1 MLAVLAAGSV
11 SAETSAAATNAAK
24 PSPEQIEKAY
34 RALLEEDDTAQADVD
49 AWILENNSFK
59 AKGAGAPDSELNARI
74 QGRFDKVKA
83 AYDRFIA
90 ANPSHVRARLAYGSL
105 LSDLQDELGARV
117 QWERAYELDPKN
129 PAVLNNLAGAYSE
142 SGQPEKSFEFYTKA
156 IELKPSEALYYH
168 NFANSLWV
176 LRRTATS
183 YYKLNE
189 QQVFAK
195 CLNLFSNA
203 FQLAPS
209 NFPYAS
215 DFAQSFYAIKPF
227 PADPALKAWSNAL
240 AIAPNGLEREGV
252 YIHLARVK
260 MLAGKYPEARQHLQS
275 VTDQKYDQLKTKLLQ
290 SIDER
295 EHPEPSTNSPAV
307 NAAPVKP

>member
-1 MLAVLAAGSV
+1 MLTVLAVGSV
-11 SAETSAAATNAAK
+11 SAQTNSAATNAAK
-24 PSPEQIEKAY
+24 LSPEQVEQAY
-34 RALLEEDDTAQADVD
+34 RALLEEDDAAQADVD
-49 AWILENNSFK
+49 AWIVENNSFK

-74 QGRFDKVKA
+74 QTRFDKVKA

-105 LSDLQDELGARV
+105 LSDLQDELGARI
-117 QWERAYELDPKN
+117 QWEKAYELDPKN
-129 PAVLNNLAGAYSE
+129 PAVLNNLAGVYSE
-142 SGQPEKSFEFYTKA
+142 NGQAEKSFDLYTKA

-176 LRRTATS
+176 LRRTATN

-189 QQVFAK
+189 QQVFSK

-203 FQLAPS
+203 FELAPS

-215 DFAQSFYAIKPF
+215 DFAQSFYAIKPL
-227 PADPALKAWSNAL
+227 PTDPALTAWSNAL
-240 AIAPNGLEREGV
+240 AVAPNGLEREGV

-290 SIDER
+290 SIDQR
-295 EHPEPSTNSPAV
+295 EHPETSTNAPSANPAP
-307 NAAPVKP
+307 AKP